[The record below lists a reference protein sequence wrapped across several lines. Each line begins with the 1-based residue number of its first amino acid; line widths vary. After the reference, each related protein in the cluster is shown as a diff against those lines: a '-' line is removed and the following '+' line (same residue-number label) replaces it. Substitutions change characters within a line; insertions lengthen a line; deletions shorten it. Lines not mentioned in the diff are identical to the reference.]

1 MAGEETTTDASIEI
15 PDDATVIRQSNWAWQ
30 LPAAPGVLFSF
41 ASFFLDFISF
51 GALPFILT
59 AVVVVPR
66 YLRWRKALYILTED
80 HVVVFR
86 GGLTGRQ
93 RYDLPI
99 SEFTEVNIRPGIFG
113 GSLGYRA
120 VHIMLRNGKVIVLD
134 YLPQDAPLAAHIE
147 SRIGQYDEDEEGPVA
162 DDQTED
168 ESGDNDDP
176 EKSRGAQDR

>member
-1 MAGEETTTDASIEI
+1 
-15 PDDATVIRQSNWAWQ
+15 
-30 LPAAPGVLFSF
+30 
-41 ASFFLDFISF
+41 LDFISF

-93 RYDLPI
+93 RFDLPI
-99 SEFTEVNIRPGIFG
+99 SEFAEVYTRPGIFG
-113 GSLGYRA
+113 GTLGYRA
-120 VHIMLRNGKVIVLD
+120 LHIILRNGKAIVLD

-147 SRIGQYDEDEEGPVA
+147 SRMGQSDTDEEDPVA
-162 DDQTED
+162 DDQTEA
-168 ESGDNDDP
+168 ESGGDDP
-176 EKSRGAQDR
+176 EESQGAQDR